1 MWMSLFSKW
10 RSIGHPKLSV
20 RKNWL
25 VFSYCDFAVCL
36 NVVGWLLF
44 LQVWVSLTPRKLTIA
59 FFTPFVTVLT
69 SSLTGIA
76 GKRGQHL
83 LKHFFPDFLLDPFSG
98 VCPTALVLSPSFD
111 LESPSG
117 LACSGFKLQST
128 FATQVITLN
137 YSVILF
143 HRHSITVSLETYPLC
158 SSKASLSRTLC
169 NATSIAI

>member
-1 MWMSLFSKW
+1 MSLFSKW

-25 VFSYCDFAVCL
+25 VFSYRDFSVCL
-36 NVVGWLLF
+36 NVVGWLVGF

-69 SSLTGIA
+69 SSLTVIA
-76 GKRGQHL
+76 GKRCQNL
-83 LKHFFPDFLLDPFSG
+83 LKRFFPDFLLDPFSG

-137 YSVILF
+137 YSVILS